1 VIIITQLNIIEWR
14 GKFLGQ
20 KSFISSQAIYY
31 FWGEK
36 MIDLLLK
43 DACVITTAPCST
55 SRDGFLAISVAA
67 YPN

>member
-1 VIIITQLNIIEWR
+1 VIIITQLKIIEWR

-43 DACVITTAPCST
+43 DACVITTAPCAT
-55 SRDGFLAISVAA
+55 ARDR
-67 YPN
+67 